1 MPDLNIP
8 ITTSSLSAS
17 SPSELLLHMPNSSL
31 LLLSRPLLPL
41 LLRPLTSH
49 FFFFGCSVLPN
60 FVAHSI
66 ANKDRQG
73 KINGLI
79 LGVLALMVSKTAST
93 TFCRSVVSKK
103 TLVAWFHR
111 RRFLKGKDINKKQ

>member
-1 MPDLNIP
+1 MPDLKIL

-17 SPSELLLHMPNSSL
+17 SPSAFLHHLPNSSL

-73 KINGLI
+73 NTNGLI
-79 LGVLALMVSKTAST
+79 LGVLALMISKTAST

-103 TLVAWFHR
+103 DSCRMVS
-111 RRFLKGKDINKKQ
+111 